1 MTTKC
6 QELTQKLRE
15 NDEEIA
21 GLRSSL
27 LVLQNDNEFMKK
39 LIFHANENY
48 EVLEK
53 KCSQLEALREKQD
66 TNTDRKNVKRSSID
80 NLLKS
85 AKTRKNGQSPAR
97 SEITHSPSID
107 DFQEIYRKMIVRTLK
122 FKGRQQQIR

>member
-1 MTTKC
+1 
-6 QELTQKLRE
+6 LRE

-53 KCSQLEALREKQD
+53 KCS
-66 TNTDRKNVKRSSID
+66 
-80 NLLKS
+80 
-85 AKTRKNGQSPAR
+85 
-97 SEITHSPSID
+97 
-107 DFQEIYRKMIVRTLK
+107 
-122 FKGRQQQIR
+122 